1 VIWHVSPRQPDLT
14 SSIVEV
20 TFNHCQRALLSYMVI
35 KLLPLRESSTLIWA
49 LHWVLATHRPV
60 VVNDI
65 VIRRFI
71 LIAVFTTEGTFVTEL
86 LLMVK
91 NFLSYNDVRTIAALN
106 FSKLT
111 TL

>member
-1 VIWHVSPRQPDLT
+1 M
-14 SSIVEV
+14 IVEV

-35 KLLPLRESSTLIWA
+35 KLLPLRESSTLVWA
-49 LHWVLATHRPV
+49 LHWVTATHRPV

-65 VIRRFI
+65 IIRRFV
-71 LIAVFTTEGTFVTEL
+71 LVAVFTTEGTVITEL
-86 LLMVK
+86 ILMVK
-91 NFLSYNDVRTIAALN
+91 EFVSYTNGEIRTMAALN